1 MILVAGGHVLMRMV
15 IGFEEDGR
23 TVEEPLKAAVSIQR
37 GSSLSFLSLG
47 LWRAKLYPILSPHPR
62 ERRRRSLDSS
72 PDSFKSEFAPKCP
85 VSNQATMKE
94 AYH

>member
-1 MILVAGGHVLMRMV
+1 MRMV